1 MFRSKFFWRLFS
13 SYALLIFLT
22 VGAIGALVHD
32 KYSRGLQEQVIT
44 DLRNVAV
51 ALGELSRDDFI
62 GVDRRSLQRRVAEVS
77 KRTGRRITMIRRDG
91 NVLADSEKEPD
102 TMENHLRGRREI
114 QDAISFG
121 EGFAVRTSTTTGEET
136 LYVAVCRDHDRDL
149 GGLVRI
155 AVLTESLTK
164 KKREV
169 ARLLLLCALIASL
182 PALLV
187 GALLVRR
194 VSTPLIQMRAVAVA
208 MSGGDYAAAS
218 RIPKKARGGDEV
230 GDLALSF
237 EQLGEDINQQVA
249 DLTAGQERLR
259 AMVAGMTEGVLALDD
274 RDRLTFSNH
283 AARTLL
289 GLRDDDPDPVAWRD
303 GKLAGLVELVHQARS
318 TEIPARKELELSETD
333 DTAIV
338 HAQAHSF
345 QDGDVVG
352 VVVVLN
358 DVSEVRRLERIRR
371 DFVANVSH
379 ELKTPLTNIRG
390 YVEMLMNGAGADED
404 RGQRFLEIVQKNAL
418 RLNHLVMDLL
428 SLARIEENGSRPAL
442 SPVDLR
448 AFVEEGVRRHE
459 PTAVRREQSVTVEG
473 DEGEL
478 RAMADRE
485 ALRQVF
491 DNLLDNALK
500 YTPTG
505 GKVVVSLRREQGKAV
520 LSVTDNGIGI
530 PQEDQARIFE
540 RFYRVDKARSLE
552 VGGTGLGL
560 SIVKHL
566 VQWLDGTIELDSTPG
581 VGSTFRVFLNLV
593 PVD

>member
-32 KYSRGLQEQVIT
+32 KYSRSLQEQVIT

-51 ALGELSRDDFI
+51 ALGELSQDDFSA
-62 GVDRRSLQRRVAEVS
+62 VDRRYLRRRVAEVS
-77 KRTGRRITMIRRDG
+77 LRTGRRITMIQRDG
-91 NVLADSEKEPD
+91 NVLADSEKDPD

-114 QDAISFG
+114 RDAITLG

-149 GGLVRI
+149 GGLVRV
-155 AVLTESLTK
+155 AVLTESLTQ

-169 ARLLLLCALIASL
+169 ARLLFLGALIASL

-194 VSTPLIQMRAVAVA
+194 VSTPLVQMRAVAVA

-218 RIPKKARGGDEV
+218 RIPKQARGGDEV

-274 RDRLTFSNH
+274 RDRVTFSNH

-289 GLRDDDPDPVAWRD
+289 GLRDNDSDPVAWRD
-303 GKLAGLVELVHQARS
+303 GKLAGLVELVQQARS
-318 TEIPARKELELSETD
+318 TEIPARRELELSETD
-333 DTAIV
+333 ETAIV
-338 HAQAHSF
+338 QAEAHSF
-345 QDGDVVG
+345 QDGDAVG

-390 YVEMLMNGAGADED
+390 YVEMLMDGAGADED
-404 RGQRFLEIVQKNAL
+404 RGQRFLEIVQKNVH

-428 SLARIEENGSRPAL
+428 SLARIEEDSSRPAL

-448 AFVEEGVRRHE
+448 AFIEEGVRRHE

-473 DEGEL
+473 AEREL

-485 ALRQVF
+485 ALQQVF

-505 GKVVVSLRREQGKAV
+505 GKIVVSLRHEDGKAV
-520 LSVTDNGIGI
+520 LAVTDNGLGI
-530 PQEDQARIFE
+530 PLEDQARIFE

-566 VQWLDGTIELDSTPG
+566 VQWLDGSIELDSTPG
-581 VGSTFRVFLNLV
+581 VGSTFRVYLNLA

>member
-22 VGAIGALVHD
+22 VGAIGALVYD
-32 KYSRGLQEQVIT
+32 KYSRSLQEQVST

-51 ALGELSRDDFI
+51 ALGELSQDDFS
-62 GVDRRSLQRRVAEVS
+62 GVDRRYLRRRVAEVS
-77 KRTGRRITMIRRDG
+77 LRTGRRITMIQRDG
-91 NVLADSEKEPD
+91 TVLADSEKDPD

-114 QDAISFG
+114 RDAITLG
-121 EGFAVRTSTTTGEET
+121 EGVAIRTSATTGQET

-149 GGLVRI
+149 GGLVRV
-155 AVLTESLTK
+155 AVLTESLRQK
-164 KKREV
+164 EREV
-169 ARLLLLCALIASL
+169 ARLLLLGALIASL

-187 GALLVRR
+187 GAFVVRR
-194 VSTPLIQMRAVAVA
+194 FSTPLVEMRAVAVA
-208 MSGGDYAAAS
+208 MSGGDYEAAA
-218 RIPKKARGGDEV
+218 RIPKRARGGDEV
-230 GDLALSF
+230 GDLAQSF

-259 AMVAGMTEGVLALDD
+259 AMVAGMTEGVLALDE
-274 RDRLTFSNH
+274 RDHVTFSNH

-289 GLRDDDPDPVAWRD
+289 GMSEDDSDPVAWRD
-303 GKLAGLVELVHQARS
+303 GKLAGLVALVHQARS
-318 TEIPARKELELSETD
+318 TEIPARRELELSEVD
-333 DTAIV
+333 ETALV
-338 HAQAHSF
+338 LAEAHSF
-345 QDGDVVG
+345 QDGNAVG

-390 YVEMLMNGAGADED
+390 YVEMLMDGAGADGE
-404 RGQRFLEIVQKNAL
+404 RGQRFLEIVQKNVD

-428 SLARIEENGSRPAL
+428 SLARIEEDASRPAL
-442 SPVDLR
+442 APVDLR
-448 AFVEEGVRRHE
+448 AFVVEGVRRHE
-459 PTAVRREQSVTVEG
+459 PTAESRDQSVTIEAV
-473 DEGEL
+473 DGEL
-478 RAMADRE
+478 TVMADRE
-485 ALRQVF
+485 ALRQIF

-505 GKVVVSLRREQGKAV
+505 GKVVVSLRHEEGKAV
-520 LSVTDNGIGI
+520 LAVTDNGLGI
-530 PQEDQARIFE
+530 PLEDQARVFE

-566 VQWLDGTIELDSTPG
+566 VQWLDGSIELDSAPG
-581 VGSTFRVFLNLV
+581 VGSTFRVVLNLA
-593 PVD
+593 PMD

>member
-22 VGAIGALVHD
+22 VGAIGALVYD
-32 KYSRGLQEQVIT
+32 KYSRSLQEQVST

-51 ALGELSRDDFI
+51 ALGELSQDDFS
-62 GVDRRSLQRRVAEVS
+62 GVDRRYLRRRVAEVS
-77 KRTGRRITMIRRDG
+77 LRTGRRITMIQRDG
-91 NVLADSEKEPD
+91 TVLADSEKDPD

-114 QDAISFG
+114 RDAITLG
-121 EGFAVRTSTTTGEET
+121 EGVAIRTSATTGQET

-149 GGLVRI
+149 GGLVRV
-155 AVLTESLTK
+155 AVLTESLRQK
-164 KKREV
+164 EREV
-169 ARLLLLCALIASL
+169 ARLLLLGALIASL

-187 GALLVRR
+187 GAFVVRR
-194 VSTPLIQMRAVAVA
+194 FSTPLVEMRAVAVA
-208 MSGGDYAAAS
+208 MSGGDYEAAA
-218 RIPKKARGGDEV
+218 RIPKRARGGDEV
-230 GDLALSF
+230 GDLAQSF

-259 AMVAGMTEGVLALDD
+259 AMVAGMTEGVLALDE
-274 RDRLTFSNH
+274 RDHVTFSNH

-289 GLRDDDPDPVAWRD
+289 GMSEDDADPVAWRD
-303 GKLAGLVELVHQARS
+303 GKLAGLVALVHQARS
-318 TEIPARKELELSETD
+318 TEIPARRELELSEVD
-333 DTAIV
+333 ETALV
-338 HAQAHSF
+338 LAEAHSF
-345 QDGDVVG
+345 QDGNAVG

-390 YVEMLMNGAGADED
+390 YVEMLMDGAGADGE
-404 RGQRFLEIVQKNAL
+404 RGQRFLEIVQKNVD

-428 SLARIEENGSRPAL
+428 SLARIEEDASRPAL
-442 SPVDLR
+442 APVDLR
-448 AFVEEGVRRHE
+448 AFVVEGVRRHE
-459 PTAVRREQSVTVEG
+459 PTAESRDQSVTIEAV
-473 DEGEL
+473 DGEL
-478 RAMADRE
+478 TVMADRE
-485 ALRQVF
+485 ALRQIF

-505 GKVVVSLRREQGKAV
+505 GKVVVSIRHEEGKAV
-520 LSVTDNGIGI
+520 LAVTDNGLGI
-530 PQEDQARIFE
+530 PLEDQARVFE

-566 VQWLDGTIELDSTPG
+566 VQWLDGSIELDSAPG
-581 VGSTFRVFLNLV
+581 VGSTFRVVLNLA
-593 PVD
+593 PMD